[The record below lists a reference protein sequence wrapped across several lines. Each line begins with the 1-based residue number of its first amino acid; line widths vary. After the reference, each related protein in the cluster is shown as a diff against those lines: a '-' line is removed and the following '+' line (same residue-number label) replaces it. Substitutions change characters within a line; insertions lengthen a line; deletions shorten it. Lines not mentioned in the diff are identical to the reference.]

1 LAERQGPLVG
11 VRVLD
16 LTRVVAGPYATGLL
30 ADFGARVVKVEVP
43 RYGDEVR
50 RVPDQVRGLSVT
62 FNELNRNKEGLA
74 LDLRTE
80 RGREILL
87 RLLPHFDVVTEN
99 YKAGTLAKW
108 GLGWDALR
116 DANPRIVYAALSGYG
131 PDGPY
136 AGGASYDL
144 IAQAESGLMLMTGE
158 PDDPPI
164 KTGVNLA
171 DYVGGLFLA
180 IGILCALRERDRSG
194 CGQQVDVSNQ
204 DALVTLLDSAPS
216 WFRATGR
223 EPRRTG
229 NMHRGIAP
237 YGTYQARD
245 GWVVIG
251 AGNPQMFRRA
261 LRAIGRE
268 ELLDDE
274 EFRERARRGTHCDE
288 VNALWREFAAKH
300 TRAELEEICQRGEI
314 AFGRVHSIEEVS
326 RDPQLEHR
334 CMSAELPHPDGR
346 GPVPTR
352 GIPIRFLDAP
362 GELRSPAPS
371 LGEHSD
377 AILREC
383 LGLSDEELAAL
394 RRDGVIG

>member
-1 LAERQGPLVG
+1 M
-11 VRVLD
+11 RVLD

-158 PDDPPI
+158 PDDPPV

-362 GELRSPAPS
+362 GALRSPAPS
-371 LGEHSD
+371 LGGHSD

-383 LGLSDEELAAL
+383 LDLSDEELTAL

>member
-1 LAERQGPLVG
+1 LPERQGPLVG

-43 RYGDEVR
+43 RFGDEVR
-50 RVPDQVRGLSVT
+50 RVPDHVRGLSVT
-62 FNELNRNKEGLA
+62 FNDLNRNKEGLS

-87 RLLPHFDVVTEN
+87 RLLPHFDVITEN
-99 YKAGTLAKW
+99 YKAGTLEKW
-108 GLGWDALR
+108 NLGWEPLR
-116 DANPRIVYAALSGYG
+116 AANPRIVYAALSGYG
-131 PDGPY
+131 PEGPY
-136 AGGASYDL
+136 AGRASYDL

-158 PDDPPI
+158 PDAPPV

-171 DYVGGLFLA
+171 DYIGGLFLA
-180 IGILCALRERDRSG
+180 VGILSALRERDRTG
-194 CGQQVDVSNQ
+194 RGQRADISNQ
-204 DALVTLLDSAPS
+204 DVLATLLDSAPS

-229 NMHRGIAP
+229 NMHRAIAP
-237 YGTYQARD
+237 YGTYRASD

-288 VNALWREFAAKH
+288 VNVLWREFAAKH
-300 TRAELEEICQRGEI
+300 TRDELQQICEQGGI
-314 AFGRVHSIEEVS
+314 AFGRVHSIEDVA
-326 RDPQLEHR
+326 RNPQLEHR
-334 CMSAELPHPDGR
+334 GMSAEVEHPDGG
-346 GPVPTR
+346 GPVPTN
-352 GIPIRFLDAP
+352 GIPIQFLDAP
-362 GELRSPAPS
+362 GALRSAAPS

-383 LGLSDEELAAL
+383 LGLSDEELDAL
-394 RRDGVIG
+394 RRDGVI

>member
-1 LAERQGPLVG
+1 LPERQGPLVG

-43 RYGDEVR
+43 RFGDEVR
-50 RVPDQVRGLSVT
+50 RVPDHVRGLSVT
-62 FNELNRNKEGLA
+62 FNDLNRNKEGLS

-87 RLLPHFDVVTEN
+87 RLLPHFDVLTEN
-99 YKAGTLAKW
+99 YKAGTLEKW
-108 GLGWDALR
+108 NLGWEALR
-116 DANPRIVYAALSGYG
+116 AANPRIVYAALSGYG

-136 AGGASYDL
+136 AGRASYDL

-158 PDDPPI
+158 PEAPPV

-171 DYVGGLFLA
+171 DYIGGLFLA
-180 IGILCALRERDRSG
+180 VGILSALRERDRTG
-194 CGQQVDVSNQ
+194 RGQRADISNQ
-204 DALVTLLDSAPS
+204 DVLATLLDSAPS

-229 NMHRGIAP
+229 NMHRAIAP
-237 YGTYQARD
+237 YGTYRASD

-288 VNALWREFAAKH
+288 VNLLWREFAAKH
-300 TRAELEEICQRGEI
+300 TRDELQQICEQGGI
-314 AFGRVHSIEEVS
+314 AFGRVHSIEDVA
-326 RDPQLEHR
+326 RNPQLEHR
-334 CMSAELPHPDGR
+334 GMSAEVEHPDG
-346 GPVPTR
+346 GGAIPTN
-352 GIPIRFLDAP
+352 GIPIQFLDTP
-362 GELRSPAPS
+362 GALHSAAPS

-383 LGLSDEELAAL
+383 LGLSDEELDAL
-394 RRDGVIG
+394 RRDGVI